1 MCWDKNVKKNTKGA
15 DNKTAGRP
23 AARGSSDK
31 DTFKTGSAIMIGYIK
46 EAFSK
51 AGEHVDR
58 KSNMAAGIRKMINP
72 MKMPNNSGKR
82 EAKNA
87 KSLLI
92 RKA

>member
-1 MCWDKNVKKNTKGA
+1 
-15 DNKTAGRP
+15 
-23 AARGSSDK
+23 
-31 DTFKTGSAIMIGYIK
+31 MIGYIK

-92 RKA
+92 RKACETEGTMTHRQSAAPVKPDIFV

>member
-1 MCWDKNVKKNTKGA
+1 
-15 DNKTAGRP
+15 
-23 AARGSSDK
+23 
-31 DTFKTGSAIMIGYIK
+31 MIGYIK

-72 MKMPNNSGKR
+72 IKMPNNSGKR